1 MFSSQSTAKT
11 NSPTAYRSNTTY
23 STTFSGP
30 IKQDENLFNVG
41 RNEAMAQAEF
51 QGQQRQFNQQ
61 AGRGVG
67 AGGKMQA
74 YRSGLMAQAEAA
86 KGYAQA
92 QQEMLNKYAD
102 SSTADLQFQERYSG
116 EKNWLQDL
124 LLDRDETLNRE
135 RMASFKREKDVRLGD
150 YERKIKEAIAAE
162 RRKTEIMSAL
172 I

>member
-1 MFSSQSTAKT
+1 MFSPSTNAKT
-11 NSPTAYRSNTTY
+11 QYRTDNTY

-30 IKQDENLFNVG
+30 IKKDESLFDRG
-41 RNEAMAQAEF
+41 RNEAMAQAAF
-51 QGQQRQFNQQ
+51 QGNERQFNQQ
-61 AGRGVG
+61 AGKGVG
-67 AGGKMQA
+67 AGGAMQA
-74 YRSGLMAQAEAA
+74 YKAGVQADAEAG